1 MKTILLKNGQVGHRL
16 GIYDADVLIGADGKI
31 VDTYDWGKKIKADKV
46 IDCKGKLILPGL
58 IDVHVHFREPG
69 EAYKETWETG
79 SKAAVSSGVTTVFDM
94 PNNRPPVVSVKD
106 LNAKRKLIGKR
117 SYANYGLYMGF
128 DGKNFSEIEKAKGIC
143 GVKVYSANSTG
154 NMGVNMKSIEK
165 LFKKYDGMIVV
176 HGEDEA
182 CIKEN
187 SEKYLAEFRGRD
199 AAFSIHSKIR
209 APKCAI
215 SAVKAVCELAKK
227 TGHKA
232 LHIAHVSCDGEIE
245 IINKYRDFGVTCEVA
260 PHHLLLCDSDYE
272 NPGNF
277 IKVNPP
283 VRSREDVFAMW
294 KALKFGDI
302 DIIATDHA
310 PHSVVEK
317 EQEYRKAPA
326 GIPELDTL
334 LPLLLNAV
342 NDEALEV
349 SDIVK
354 LCCEGPARIF
364 GLEEKGQVEPG
375 FDADLV
381 VVDMEITKEVDNK
394 NLFTKCGWSPYTG
407 VKLQGWPVM
416 TFVGGEMVFKNG
428 KIVGKP
434 AGKEVKCVQ

>member
-1 MKTILLKNGQVGHRL
+1 MKTILLKDGQVGHHL

-69 EAYKETWETG
+69 ESYKETWETG

-94 PNNRPPVVSVKD
+94 PNNKPPILSVKD
-106 LNAKRKLIGKR
+106 LKAKRKLISGR
-117 SYANYGLYMGF
+117 SYCNYGLYTGF
-128 DGKNFSEIEKAKGIC
+128 DGENFSEIAKMKGVV
-143 GVKVYSANSTG
+143 GVKIYSANSTG
-154 NMGVNMKSIEK
+154 DMGVNMKVIEK
-165 LFKKYDGMIVV
+165 LLKKYKGMVVV
-176 HGEDEA
+176 HAEDSA
-182 CIKEN
+182 CVREN
-187 SEKYLAEFRGRD
+187 SEKYLAEFADRD
-199 AAFSIHSKIR
+199 AEFSIHSKIR
-209 APKCAI
+209 SPKCAI
-215 SAVKAVCELAKK
+215 AAVKSVCESAKK
-227 TGHKA
+227 TGHKK
-232 LHIAHVSCDGEIE
+232 LHIAHVSCEGEIDV
-245 IINKYRDFGVTCEVA
+245 INKYRDFGVTCEVT
-260 PHHLLLCDSDYE
+260 PHHLLLCDGDYE

-302 DIIATDHA
+302 DMIATDHA

-326 GIPELDTL
+326 GVPELDTF
-334 LPLLLNAV
+334 LPVLLNAV
-342 NDEALEV
+342 NDEALEI
-349 SDIVK
+349 SEIVK
-354 LCCEGPARIF
+354 LCCENPAKVF
-364 GLEEKGQVEPG
+364 GLAEKGQVEPG

-381 VVDMEITKEVDNK
+381 VVDMDLEKKVDAK

-407 VKLQGWPVM
+407 VKLKGWPVM
-416 TFVGGEMVFKNG
+416 TFVGGELVFKNG

-434 AGKEVKCVQ
+434 QGKEVKFD